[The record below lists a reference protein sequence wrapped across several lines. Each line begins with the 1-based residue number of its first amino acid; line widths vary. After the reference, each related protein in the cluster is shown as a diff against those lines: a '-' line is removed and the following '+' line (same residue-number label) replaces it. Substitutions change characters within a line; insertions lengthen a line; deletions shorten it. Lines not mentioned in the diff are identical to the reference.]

1 MLDLV
6 LKAGHVFDGLGSPP
20 KVREIGIRD
29 GRIVRIAKNMTESA
43 GHTLDMAGKW
53 VVPGFVDIHTH
64 YDIELEVA
72 PGLSESVR
80 HGVTSVVIGNCSLS
94 LTMGDP
100 ATLADIFLRVET
112 LPEVLVRKWLDRSTG
127 WESPAAYFQHLR
139 TLPLGPNV
147 AAMLGHSALRAK
159 VMGLE
164 RSLHERATGD
174 DLHAMRR
181 LAEEALD
188 AGCIGISVDMVH
200 WHRMSGTFAGRS
212 LPSHHAA
219 YREFA
224 TLADVCRQRDAVFQV
239 TPNPENWRSFVNI
252 LRLSPGLFRPPLRNT
267 ILSALDMYEYPNLW
281 RIFPI
286 ILFVFNRLLGSNIRF
301 QTLTE
306 PFTIYSDGPITPLFE
321 EFEAGVR
328 LNSCRTTQERKA
340 LWQDKEF
347 RAQFGR
353 QWARGWPR
361 SFHRNLA
368 AMKIVRAP
376 AAGLA
381 GRTFADVAAE
391 RGVEPVACF
400 VDLLARYD
408 DQIRWVSTGA
418 NDRPA
423 IRQRLMKHPHIL
435 PGFTDAGAH
444 CRNIAYFDGAL
455 ALLRQAVQTGFM
467 TPQAAVRRVTG
478 EAAGWFGLDTG
489 VLREGARADIT
500 VLRPTA
506 LKAGDAAAAEIE
518 DPVLDGAVRMV
529 KRDPNQTVGHVFIA
543 GREVV
548 RDGVPLPVLGQE
560 GLGEVSIPQA
570 ACRGRDAV
578 LARHRNRINNEL
590 TDHPFDD
597 YWEVFVLK
605 HQHPGNIALHCLG
618 FVMMYAVAAG
628 AVIAAEPLILLLM
641 PVSQLTGV
649 AGHALFERSHIDT
662 RDALF
667 SWRALFCLHRM
678 FGLVVSGRYGKQVA
692 SMRRRLAEV
701 GDRHPAKAA

>member
-6 LKAGHVFDGLGSPP
+6 LKGGHVFDGLGAPP
-20 KVREIGIRD
+20 RVCDIGIRD
-29 GRIVRIAKNMTESA
+29 GRIVRIADEIIEPA
-43 GHTLDMAGKW
+43 GRSLDAAGKW
-53 VVPGFVDIHTH
+53 IVPGFIDIHTH

-80 HGVTSVVIGNCSLS
+80 HGVTSVVMGNCSLS

-112 LPEVLVRKWLDRSTG
+112 LPEILIRKWLDGSSG
-127 WESPAAYFQHLR
+127 WETPAAYFEHLR
-139 TLPLGPNV
+139 SLPAGPNV

-164 RSLHERATGD
+164 RSLHERATKD
-174 DLHAMRR
+174 DLHEMRR

-200 WHRMSGTFAGRS
+200 WHRMSGAFAGRS

-224 TLADVCRQRDAVFQV
+224 MLADVCRRRDAVFQV

-286 ILFVFNRLLGSNIRF
+286 ILFIFNRLLGSNIRF

-328 LNSCRTTQERKA
+328 LNTCRTTQERKA
-340 LWQDKEF
+340 LWRDEAF
-347 RAQFGR
+347 RAQFCR
-353 QWARGWPR
+353 QWVRGWPR

-368 AMKIVRAP
+368 DMTIVRAP

-381 GRTFADVAAE
+381 GRTFADIAAE
-391 RGVEPVACF
+391 RGMEPLACF
-400 VDLLARYD
+400 VELLARYD
-408 DQIRWVSTGA
+408 DKIRWVSTGA

-423 IRQRLMKHPHIL
+423 IRRRLMKHPHIL

-455 ALLRQAVQTGFM
+455 ALLRQAVRTGFM
-467 TPQAAVRRVTG
+467 SPEAAVRRVTG
-478 EAAGWFGLDTG
+478 EAAAWFGLDAG
-489 VLREGARADIT
+489 VLREGARADIA
-500 VLRPTA
+500 VLRPEA
-506 LKAGDAAAAEIE
+506 MKAEAAAAIEIE
-518 DPVLDGAVRMV
+518 DPMLDGALRMV
-529 KRDPNQTVGHVFIA
+529 KRDTNQTVGHVFIA

-560 GLGEVSIPQA
+560 GLGEILIPKA
-570 ACRGRDAV
+570 ARRDKGAV
-578 LARHRNRINNEL
+578 LTRHRNRINDDL
-590 TDHPFDD
+590 IDHPFDD
-597 YWEVFVLK
+597 YWEVFILK
-605 HQHPGNIALHCLG
+605 HQHPGNVALHCLAV
-618 FVMMYAVAAG
+618 VMMYAVAAW
-628 AVIAAEPLILLLM
+628 AIWTAEPLILLLM

-649 AGHALFERSHIDT
+649 VGHALFERSHVDI

-667 SWRALFCLHRM
+667 SWRALFSLHRM
-678 FGLVVSGRYGKQVA
+678 FGLAVTGRYGKQVA
-692 SMRRRLAEV
+692 WMRRRLAEATA
-701 GDRHPAKAA
+701 GQPAVAD